1 MIPNRRSAQQDVETG
16 SGKIM
21 AKQEA
26 LAIGIDIG
34 TSGARAVAM
43 RPDFAIAA
51 RSAVPLERF
60 GQNGR
65 DPAVWWQAVGA
76 ALTDLLSS
84 IDRATV
90 RSIAVDGT
98 SGTLLPVDGAGQP
111 LAEPLMYND
120 KVAADAILATIV
132 REAPATSAALGATS
146 GLAKALSFQR
156 LPGVV
161 TVLHQADWIAGQFSG
176 RFDSS
181 DENNALKTGYDVE
194 TRRWPAW
201 IAATGMRMEL
211 LPGVVRPG
219 DVVGT
224 IAARAAE
231 LFGLP
236 RDVVVV
242 AGTTD
247 GCASFLA
254 TGAATVG
261 DGVTALGSSLTI
273 KILSDRPISAPRFGI
288 YSHRLGD
295 AYLAGGASNS
305 GGKVLAQH
313 FSLARII
320 ELSAVIDPMT
330 ETGLDYYP
338 LPATGERFPIA
349 DPALP
354 PRLVPRPA
362 DDADYLKA
370 MLEGIAAIEALGYS
384 RLAELGAPRL
394 TSVRSVGGGAANP
407 AWTAIR
413 QRKLG
418 VDFLPALSDEA
429 AAGTAL
435 LALMG
440 ASTAGFL

>member
-1 MIPNRRSAQQDVETG
+1 MTPLV
-16 SGKIM
+16 
-21 AKQEA
+21 
-26 LAIGIDIG
+26 IGIDIG

-43 RPDFAIAA
+43 RPDFSIAGQ
-51 RSAVPLERF
+51 SAVRLDTF
-60 GQNGR
+60 SQ
-65 DPAVWWQAVGA
+65 DPRAPSAWWQTVQA
-76 ALTDLLSS
+76 ALTELLSG

-90 RSIAVDGT
+90 RAIAIDGT
-98 SGTLLPVDGAGQP
+98 SGTLLPVDVAGRP

-120 KVAADAILATIV
+120 KVADDGILAAIA
-132 REAPATSAALGATS
+132 REAPEASAAHGATS
-146 GLAKALSFQR
+146 GLAKALLFQH
-156 LPGVV
+156 LPGIAAVQ
-161 TVLHQADWIAGQFSG
+161 HQADWIAANLSG
-176 RFDSS
+176 RFDVS

-194 TRRWPAW
+194 ARRWPDW
-201 IAATGMRMEL
+201 IAATGMHMDL
-211 LPGVVRPG
+211 LPRVVEPG
-219 DVVGT
+219 DITGT
-224 IAARAAE
+224 LTPAMAD

-236 RDVVVV
+236 RDVAVV

-254 TGAATVG
+254 TGATAIG

-295 AYLAGGASNS
+295 TWLAGGASNS
-305 GGKVLAQH
+305 GGKVLAQY
-313 FSLARII
+313 FPLARII
-320 ELSAVIDPMT
+320 ELSAAIDPAT

-338 LPATGERFPIA
+338 LSTAGERFPIA

-354 PRLVPRPA
+354 PRLTPRPA

-370 MLEGIAAIEALGYS
+370 MLEGMAAIEALGYS
-384 RLAELGAPRL
+384 RLAELGAPAL

-418 VDFLPALSDEA
+418 VDFLPTLSDEA
-429 AAGTAL
+429 AAGTAR
-435 LALMG
+435 LALKG
-440 ASTAGFL
+440 AAKAGLA

>member
-1 MIPNRRSAQQDVETG
+1 MQLAAE
-16 SGKIM
+16 M
-21 AKQEA
+21 A
-26 LAIGIDIG
+26 LSIGPLSIGPLSIGIDIG

-43 RPDFAIAA
+43 RPDFSIAA
-51 RSAVPLERF
+51 RSAVPLDRF
-60 GQNGR
+60 GQNAR
-65 DPAVWWQAVGA
+65 DPSVWWSAAGA
-76 ALTDLLSS
+76 ALTELLSG
-84 IDRATV
+84 IDRAAV

-98 SGTLLPVDGAGQP
+98 SGTLLPVDGVGRP
-111 LAEPLMYND
+111 LAEPLLYND
-120 KVAADAILATIV
+120 KVDDDAILAVIA
-132 REAPATSAALGATS
+132 REAPAASAARGATS
-146 GLAKALSFQR
+146 GLAKALLFQR
-156 LPGVV
+156 QPGVAA
-161 TVLHQADWIAGQFSG
+161 VLHQADWIAAQFSG
-176 RFDSS
+176 RFDIS

-194 TRRWPAW
+194 AHRWPGW
-201 IAATGMRMEL
+201 IAATGIRMEF
-211 LPGVVRPG
+211 LPDVVKPG
-219 DVVGT
+219 DVIGT
-224 IAARAAE
+224 LTASAAD
-231 LFGLP
+231 LFGLA
-236 RDVVVV
+236 RDVALV

-254 TGAATVG
+254 TGAAAVG

-273 KILSDRPISAPRFGI
+273 KILSDRPISAPQFGI

-313 FSLARII
+313 FPLARIV
-320 ELSAVIDPMT
+320 ELSAAMDPKT

-338 LPATGERFPIA
+338 LPSVGERFPVV

-354 PRLVPRPA
+354 PRLTPRPA
-362 DDADYLKA
+362 EDADYLKA
-370 MLEGIAAIEALGYS
+370 MFEGIAAIEALGYR

-407 AWTAIR
+407 AWTTIR

-429 AAGTAL
+429 AAGTAR

-440 ASTAGFL
+440 AIEAGLL

>member
-1 MIPNRRSAQQDVETG
+1 MTPLVV
-16 SGKIM
+16 
-21 AKQEA
+21 
-26 LAIGIDIG
+26 GIDIG

-43 RPDFAIAA
+43 RQDFSIAA
-51 RSAVPLERF
+51 QSAVPLDRF
-60 GQNGR
+60 GPNPR
-65 DPAVWWQAVGA
+65 DPRTWWQAVQA
-76 ALTDLLSS
+76 ALAGLLSS

-90 RSIAVDGT
+90 RAIAVDGT
-98 SGTLLPVDGAGQP
+98 SGTLLPVDTDGRP

-120 KVAADAILATIV
+120 KVDDGDILAIV
-132 REAPATSAALGATS
+132 AREAPETSAAHGPTS
-146 GLAKALSFQR
+146 GLAKALRFQR
-156 LPGVV
+156 LPGMAA
-161 TVLHQADWIAGQFSG
+161 VLHQADWIAGNLSG
-176 RFDSS
+176 RFDVS

-194 TRRWPAW
+194 ARRWPDW
-201 IAATGMRMEL
+201 IAATGMRMNL
-211 LPGVVRPG
+211 LP
-219 DVVGT
+219 DVVEPGEVSGT
-224 IAARAAE
+224 LTTAAAA

-254 TGAATVG
+254 TGATAAG

-295 AYLAGGASNS
+295 TWLAGGASNS
-305 GGKVLAQH
+305 GGKVLARH
-313 FSLARII
+313 FPLARII
-320 ELSAVIDPMT
+320 ELSTMIDPAT
-330 ETGLDYYP
+330 ETGLNYYP
-338 LPATGERFPIA
+338 LGTTGERFPIA

-370 MLEGIAAIEALGYS
+370 MFEGMAAIEALGYR
-384 RLAELGAPRL
+384 RLGELGAPAL

-407 AWTAIR
+407 AWSAIR

-418 VDFLPALSDEA
+418 VAFLPALSDEA
-429 AAGTAL
+429 AAGAAR
-435 LALMG
+435 LALKG
-440 ASTAGFL
+440 ANEVGLL

>member
-1 MIPNRRSAQQDVETG
+1 MTPLVV
-16 SGKIM
+16 
-21 AKQEA
+21 
-26 LAIGIDIG
+26 GIDIG

-43 RPDFAIAA
+43 RQDFSIAA
-51 RSAVPLERF
+51 QSAVPLDRF
-60 GQNGR
+60 GPNPR
-65 DPAVWWQAVGA
+65 DPRTWWQAVQA
-76 ALTDLLSS
+76 ALAGLLSS

-90 RSIAVDGT
+90 RAIAVDGT
-98 SGTLLPVDGAGQP
+98 SGTLLPVDTDGRP

-120 KVAADAILATIV
+120 KVDDGDILAIV
-132 REAPATSAALGATS
+132 AREAPETSAAHGPTS
-146 GLAKALSFQR
+146 GLAKALRFQR
-156 LPGVV
+156 LPGAAA
-161 TVLHQADWIAGQFSG
+161 VLHQADWIAGNLSG
-176 RFDSS
+176 RFDVS

-194 TRRWPAW
+194 ARRWPDW
-201 IAATGMRMEL
+201 IAATGMRMNL
-211 LPGVVRPG
+211 LP
-219 DVVGT
+219 DVVEPGEVSGT
-224 IAARAAE
+224 LTTAAAA

-254 TGAATVG
+254 TGAAAAG

-295 AYLAGGASNS
+295 TWLAGGASNS
-305 GGKVLAQH
+305 GGKVLARH
-313 FSLARII
+313 FPLARII
-320 ELSAVIDPMT
+320 ELSTMIDPAT

-338 LPATGERFPIA
+338 LGTTGERFPIA

-370 MLEGIAAIEALGYS
+370 MFEGMAAIEALGYR
-384 RLAELGAPRL
+384 RLGELGAPAL

-407 AWTAIR
+407 AWSAIR

-418 VDFLPALSDEA
+418 VAFLPALSDEA
-429 AAGTAL
+429 AAGAAR
-435 LALMG
+435 LALKG
-440 ASTAGFL
+440 ANEVGLL

>member
-1 MIPNRRSAQQDVETG
+1 MMPLV
-16 SGKIM
+16 
-21 AKQEA
+21 
-26 LAIGIDIG
+26 IGIDIG
-34 TSGARAVAM
+34 TSGTRAVAM
-43 RPDFAIAA
+43 RPDFSIAA
-51 RSAVPLERF
+51 RSAVPLDRF
-60 GQNGR
+60 GHNPR
-65 DPAVWWQAVGA
+65 DPAVWWAAVGA
-76 ALTDLLSS
+76 ALTELLSG

-90 RSIAVDGT
+90 RAIAVDGT
-98 SGTLLPVDGAGQP
+98 SGTLLPVDAAGRS

-120 KVAADAILATIV
+120 KVADNAILAAIAH
-132 REAPATSAALGATS
+132 EAPAASAAHGATS
-146 GLAKALSFQR
+146 GLAKALRFQH
-156 LPGVV
+156 LPGIAA
-161 TVLHQADWIAGQFSG
+161 VLHQADWIAGNFSG
-176 RFDSS
+176 RFDVS

-194 TRRWPAW
+194 ARRWPGW
-201 IAATGMRMEL
+201 IAAAGLRMDL
-211 LPGVVRPG
+211 LPRVVEPG
-219 DVVGT
+219 DVTGALT
-224 IAARAAE
+224 AAAAD

-236 RDVVVV
+236 RDVIVV

-254 TGAATVG
+254 TGAASAG

-295 AYLAGGASNS
+295 AWLAGGASNS

-313 FSLARII
+313 FPLARII
-320 ELSAVIDPMT
+320 ELSAAIDPTT
-330 ETGLDYYP
+330 EIGLDYYP
-338 LPATGERFPIA
+338 LGTAGERFPIA

-354 PRLVPRPA
+354 PRLSPRPA

-370 MLEGIAAIEALGYS
+370 MFEGIAAIEALGYH
-384 RLAELGAPRL
+384 RLAELGAPAL

-413 QRKLG
+413 RRKLG

-429 AAGTAL
+429 AAGTAR

-440 ASTAGFL
+440 ASQAGLL